1 MQHFYKIIL
10 LFIFFANSIAYSKNT
25 HILDKNER
33 YLITEINVTGNKIT
47 KATVIFRELSF
58 KKNDLITIDEIDSK
72 IQSSRYNLTN
82 LNLFNFITIE
92 YVITDEN
99 IKFFIEVIERW
110 YVSTFEFCN
119 APLSRKTISQI

>member
-25 HILDKNER
+25 HILDKNES
-33 YLITEINVTGNKIT
+33 YLITEINITGNKIT

-82 LNLFNFITIE
+82 LNLFNFIQE
-92 YVITDEN
+92 CFKVIYY
-99 IKFFIEVIERW
+99 IFKLVVWRFFSKFG
-110 YVSTFEFCN
+110 
-119 APLSRKTISQI
+119 L